1 MNWSAGG
8 EFSKSLLGLQLQ
20 LQTLLEG
27 VGGDATSG
35 LLDSLAQLSETE
47 RRLLVPILTSVV
59 RRVAAET
66 PRTLSDEERSL
77 KEFENSLY
85 DSVLGAIGGQ
95 VRNAT
100 TQDPDGR
107 KRLAVV
113 DGGKPTDARSA
124 AMRSPFKKPVRI
136 PSTIDLAKARESRRP
151 RGQSGSSSE

>member
-20 LQTLLEG
+20 IQTLLEG

-47 RRLLVPILTSVV
+47 RRLLIPILTSVV
-59 RRVAAET
+59 KRVASET

-77 KEFENSLY
+77 KDFENSLY
-85 DSVLGAIGGQ
+85 ESVLGAIGGQ
-95 VRNAT
+95 GRPAT
-100 TQDPDGR
+100 AQDLESR

-113 DGGKPTDARSA
+113 DGGKPVDGRSA
-124 AMRSPFKKPVRI
+124 AARSPFKKPVRI
-136 PSTIDLAKARESRRP
+136 PSTIDLAKARESRRS
-151 RGQSGSSSE
+151 RGHAGSSSE

>member
-47 RRLLVPILTSVV
+47 RRLLVPILTNVV
-59 RRVAAET
+59 KRVATET

-77 KEFENSLY
+77 KDFENSLY
-85 DSVLGAIGGQ
+85 ESVLGAIGGQ
-95 VRNAT
+95 VRPAT
-100 TQDPDGR
+100 AQDLDSR

-113 DGGKPTDARSA
+113 DGGKPVDGRSA
-124 AMRSPFKKPVRI
+124 GAHSPFKKPVRI
-136 PSTIDLAKARESRRP
+136 PSTIDLAKARESRRS
-151 RGQSGSSSE
+151 RRHSGSSSE